1 MAYVTRL
8 AGAILASSEGEYF
21 LVGDLKT
28 PCDFDAAGFQS
39 PGELDVKERPFIRLT
54 ATAGPRLPQ
63 EPVLLMDLEGEALAQ
78 KLADCFI
85 IKRNGSISDRLWRL
99 VMESS
104 KTTSLGELPAVDGR
118 WLAGTP
124 DEVWEAVRDSVLR
137 C

>member
-1 MAYVTRL
+1 MAYITRL

-28 PCDFDAAGFQS
+28 PCDFGAAGFHA
-39 PGELDVKERPFIRLT
+39 PGERDIKENPFVRLT
-54 ATAGPRLPQ
+54 ISTGPRLP
-63 EPVLLMDLEGEALAQ
+63 EAPVLYMDVEGEELAR
-78 KLADCFI
+78 KLADCFV

-99 VMESS
+99 VTESS
-104 KTTSLGELPAVDGR
+104 QVATFGERPAIDGR

-124 DEVWEAVRDSVLR
+124 PEVWEAVRDSVLR